1 MVKKTKVD
9 TNVSEDDNDSVPK
22 QQKRVKLTE
31 EEAKEH
37 RRAAVRKYQ
46 RKLRTR
52 QVPKKIFKKYQEKR
66 FANGMKQLNSKEKA
80 EINAQIERE
89 HDEEIEKF
97 KQKHHQPLI
106 DEINKV
112 LQGHELLLNELELAY
127 EDLVKEQ
134 AALKVYVDADK
145 SIYEA

>member
-1 MVKKTKVD
+1 
-9 TNVSEDDNDSVPK
+9 
-22 QQKRVKLTE
+22 
-31 EEAKEH
+31 
-37 RRAAVRKYQ
+37 
-46 RKLRTR
+46 
-52 QVPKKIFKKYQEKR
+52 
-66 FANGMKQLNSKEKA
+66 MKQLNSKEKA

-145 SIYEA
+145 SIYEAYSDNFCWYRDEEKNLRWLISAQRDYLNRKKALQLKK